1 MRETIA
7 GIGAVAVVVIGVALA
22 FTVTGSPGHQ
32 RVLALD
38 EQRVRDLETISNFL
52 SVRRDRGSLPVTLP
66 SDIVRID
73 PITKR
78 PYDYERLN
86 AHRYRLCATFDLAAP
101 RDDSPYAYYGNSRV
115 SAHHAGRQCFVIDAT
130 E

>member
-7 GIGAVAVVVIGVALA
+7 GAGAVAAVLISVALA
-22 FTVTGSPGHQ
+22 FAVTGSPGHQ
-32 RVLALD
+32 RSLALD
-38 EQRVRDLETISNFL
+38 EQRVRDIETISSFL
-52 SVRRDRGSLPVTLP
+52 SVPSDRGSLPITLP

-73 PITKR
+73 PSTKR
-78 PYDYERLN
+78 PYEYRRLN

-101 RDDSPYAYYGNSRV
+101 RGDAPYAYYGNSRV
-115 SAHHAGRQCFVIDAT
+115 SSHRAGRQCFVIDAT